1 VELDPVAEPPSPA
14 PPRHRARRWISLGA
28 LVVAA
33 AGGLYYISGFS
44 GARPSPAT
52 ELAGVPRV
60 VPAGV
65 RIRIEVLN
73 ATDTRGLARQ
83 ATFYLRDAGFDVVY
97 FGNTSERS
105 ESTIIRDRSA
115 HAGWAALA
123 ATAMSPAR
131 TEQKP
136 DSSHFLDLT
145 VLVGRNWTQS
155 RLPLYP

>member
-1 VELDPVAEPPSPA
+1 VELDPVADPP
-14 PPRHRARRWISLGA
+14 PPRHRARRWISLGVLA
-28 LVVAA
+28 VAA
-33 AGGLYYISGFS
+33 AGGLYYVSGFA
-44 GARPSPAT
+44 GAAPSPTA
-52 ELAGVPRV
+52 VQRV
-60 VPAGV
+60 VPRIVPVGV

-83 ATFYLRDAGFDVVY
+83 AMFYLRDAGFDVVY

-105 ESTIIRDRSA
+105 ESSIIRDRSA

-123 ATAMSPAR
+123 VQAMSPAR

-145 VLVGRNWTQS
+145 VLVGRNWTQP

>member
-1 VELDPVAEPPSPA
+1 MELDPVAEAPLPT
-14 PPRHRARRWISLGA
+14 PPRHRLRRWISLGA
-28 LVVAA
+28 LVL
-33 AGGLYYISGFS
+33 AGAGALHYVSGFA
-44 GARPSPAT
+44 GVRPSPA
-52 ELAGVPRV
+52 ADRPGVARV

-97 FGNTSERS
+97 FGNTSERA
-105 ESTIIRDRSA
+105 ESTVIRDRSA

-123 ATAMSPAR
+123 EKAMNPAR
-131 TEQKP
+131 IEQKP

-145 VLVGRNWTQS
+145 VLVGRNWPQA
-155 RLPLYP
+155 RLPFYP

>member
-1 VELDPVAEPPSPA
+1 MELDSVADPPHPA
-14 PPRHRARRWISLGA
+14 PPRHRARRWISLGIL
-28 LVVAA
+28 LVVA
-33 AGGLYYISGFS
+33 AGGLYYVAGFS
-44 GARPSPAT
+44 GGGLSPAA
-52 ELAGVPRV
+52 EEPRVPRV
-60 VPAGV
+60 VPPGV

-123 ATAMSPAR
+123 ARAMNPAR

-145 VLVGRNWTQS
+145 VLVGRNWTQP